1 MVWCGSKTTHKHPL
15 IWTTDKI
22 ELQDNLCHFT
32 CVSALSIFSFREFS
46 LILMAPLIPVTD
58 RIVDFHFDFNCKLS
72 LPIGYFQLS
81 VVPLTSQIQQLQNLT
96 HMFFFLIQNQFHF
109 LIFLF
114 LLVLL
119 SVAQAWNI
127 SVPFTLSLVS
137 PFQLVIKPCWVFFSY
152 FP

>member
-1 MVWCGSKTTHKHPL
+1 MFRDLMVWCGSKTTHKHPL

-96 HMFFFLIQNQFHF
+96 HMFFFFNPKPVSLSHF
-109 LIFLF
+109 
-114 LLVLL
+114 
-119 SVAQAWNI
+119 SVSFSFTFSCSSLKHQC
-127 SVPFTLSLVS
+127 SFYPVPGFPIPVS
-137 PFQLVIKPCWVFFSY
+137 N
-152 FP
+152 